1 MALIETIA
9 VGPLQCN
16 CSIIADEATRQAVVV
31 DPGDEGE
38 KIARALARSGLT
50 AVALLHT
57 HGHFDHIGGTAEL
70 AGLTGAAIRLSPLC
84 FSIAVIHSR
93 MSTKPMRFASQRPVY
108 FGGRF
113 SRNAVTPS
121 A

>member
-1 MALIETIA
+1 MTVRIETIP

-16 CSIIADEATRQAVVV
+16 CSIVADEATWQAVVV

-38 KIARALARSGLT
+38 RIGRALARSGLK

-70 AGLTGAAIRLSPLC
+70 ATQTGAAIRLHPGARFLYDALPDSTP
-84 FSIAVIHSR
+84 VICGHGP
-93 MSTKPMRFASQRPVY
+93 STTIEEERVHNPFA
-108 FGGRF
+108 
-113 SRNAVTPS
+113 AL
-121 A
+121 